1 MTMTTSFV
9 PAGSTN
15 YTLVGTAEDDILD
28 ALTGGGNNILQGGDG
43 NDELFAYTNDKLF
56 GEAGNDELHSEG
68 NGGNTL
74 DGGDGN
80 DIIFADR
87 NDTILGGAG
96 DDTIFGNRGGNT
108 LTGGAGKDTFWLANA
123 EYPNSPNIITDFN
136 PADDNL
142 RIDIDGIKLDKLS
155 FSAQGNDTVISA
167 NNTQF
172 TILKN
177 QNYELPIFTITSAS
191 AIEGSAINFTVTRT
205 GDKQTTRSVTVSTS
219 IGTDDTAS
227 ANDLTAKTEIL
238 TFAAGESSKTFTVQT
253 TQDSLFEGNETFTV
267 SLSNPSND
275 AVVSSTNATAKGTIN
290 NDDAAPIFSIAAAS
304 ATEGSAVNFTVT
316 RTGDAQANQNVTIA
330 TSIGVGDTASGSDFT
345 TKTETLT
352 FAQGEAS
359 KTFTVQTTQDAL
371 LEVNETFTVS
381 LSNPTNGAIIS
392 STSGT
397 AKGTIEDSIIKITA
411 NTQDGPIV
419 GANVFFD
426 GNFNGIKD
434 GDEPQTTTDS
444 TGNFTLEI
452 IGSYDLNKNG
462 RLDPTDP
469 TEGYYVATGGKDAI
483 TGLPFTGNL
492 RAVAGSTVVTPIT
505 TLVSSIVDT
514 GVSLEKASTQVKT
527 ALGIPDSVDLGTFNP
542 IATENLGS
550 SEAQKVLTAQV
561 GVQAF
566 IGQITT
572 AFASVTNIDR
582 ITLGNQVTSNL
593 ATAVQSTNFNLSDVN
608 QVKSLITNTVNS
620 LKVLDNNLDLAKI
633 TTNTEQISQIVSAN
647 SQQILTATSISTV
660 FKAQKVA
667 QSDTTQDITAALKGE
682 KSFQDVVAKNTGE
695 ALKEL
700 IAQATIET
708 LVNLEVTPSTVT
720 EDGISN
726 LVYTFTRIGDT
737 ANTLTVNYD
746 ITGTANS
753 SDYTGAIP
761 GTGKT
766 ITFAAGSSKA
776 TLTVDPTPD
785 TIIENDENDETVV
798 LTLATGTGYT
808 VGTST
813 AVTGTISN
821 INKPPIITSGI
832 TFSVLDNTTTVG
844 TVTATD
850 PENQSLTYNLIGGV
864 DQNLFTINATTG
876 ALRFKT
882 APDFKAPSDVGKDN
896 VYDIKVQVTDG
907 SNLVTQDIAIRV
919 VTGMPAP
926 INQAPT
932 NITLQ
937 NSITTLSEGTST
949 TTRLKVADIVI
960 TDDGLGSNT
969 ISLTGVDATSFE
981 VEETVLYIKKDT
993 KLDYETKNSYGVTV
1007 NVDDTTV
1014 GNTPDVFTNF
1024 TLTVTDVNY
1033 APEVKP
1039 NQIFSYTE
1047 NKTANFQVGTVL
1059 ATDDIAV
1066 TGFAIA
1072 SGNDSGF
1079 FNINNQGIITLTDKG
1094 VTSAANDFERSPN
1107 SFTLGIIAKDA
1118 AEATSQV
1125 TNVTINVTNDP
1136 TDDNKKPNL
1145 QSFTQSGQEDQI
1157 ISFGIGDFKDKGKYQ
1172 DEDNNDLMAIKVVS
1186 LPTAGSLTF
1195 VNGQQVTKNQE
1206 ILVNDL
1212 ANLRYNPVV
1221 NANGNVATLTVAAID
1236 NGTPKVES
1244 DPATITINLTPVN
1257 DPPVAK
1263 NDQLS
1268 VSQGSAGTIN
1278 PLNNDSDPEGD
1289 SLKLTGKT
1297 DGKYGKVDIN
1307 GNNLT
1312 YTLLDGNYLGNDV
1325 FSYTVSDGSLSASA
1339 DVRVTVTGKATTAT
1353 VAPTQL
1359 ISIAPVD
1366 KLIPKEAGTLTGIV
1380 DKLGYEFP
1388 NNYNPSLVKNSLQN
1402 ALNQTTAAFNNL
1414 FGLYEVDDVT
1424 GSVNGIKPG
1433 EIGYAKA
1440 ALSKVVDNF
1449 IVRVGGSSSGA
1460 ASDVVVSGGKIYS
1473 PFVIANGGNFSGNLQ
1488 QAINAFFAANPNN
1501 SPATAQNYT
1510 TLPVAYFSFGV
1521 ANPDGAAHLRSFGN
1535 NTFGF
1540 EDLPA
1545 GVGISDYDFN
1555 DAVFSFGAIA

>member
-1 MTMTTSFV
+1 MTMATSFV
-9 PAGSTN
+9 PAGNTN
-15 YTLVGTAEDDILD
+15 YTLVGTADDDILD

-96 DDTIFGNRGGNT
+96 DDTIFGGRGGNT
-108 LTGGAGKDTFWLANA
+108 LTGGTGNDTFWLANA
-123 EYPNSPNIITDFN
+123 EYPISPNIITDFN
-136 PADDNL
+136 PTEDRLQIAL
-142 RIDIDGIKLDKLS
+142 DGITLDKLS
-155 FSAQGNDTVISA
+155 FVPQGNDTLISI
-167 NNTQF
+167 NSTQLA
-172 TILKN
+172 ILKN
-177 QNYELPIFTITSAS
+177 LNYELPIFTITSDS
-191 AIEGSAINFTVTRT
+191 ATATEGSAINFTVTRT
-205 GDKQTTRSVTVSTS
+205 GDKQTTRSVTASTA
-219 IGTDDTAS
+219 INTDDTAS
-227 ANDLTAKTEIL
+227 ANDLTANTQTL
-238 TFAAGESSKTFTVQT
+238 TFAPGEISKTFTVQT

-275 AVVSSTNATAKGTIN
+275 AVVSSTNGTAKGTINNDDPAPIFSIAAAQALEGSAINFTVTRTGDAQSPQSVTVSTAINADDTASASDLTAKTETLTFATGETSKTFTVQTTQDSLFEGNETFTVSLSNPNNGAVVSSTNGTAKGTINNDDPAPIFSIAAAQALEGSAINFTVTRPGDAQANQSVTVATSIATDDTASASDLTANTQTLTFATGETSKTFTVQTTQDSLFEGNETFTVSLSNPTNSAVISPNNGTAKGTIN
-290 NDDAAPIFSIAAAS
+290 NDDAAPI
-304 ATEGSAVNFTVT
+304 
-316 RTGDAQANQNVTIA
+316 
-330 TSIGVGDTASGSDFT
+330 
-345 TKTETLT
+345 
-352 FAQGEAS
+352 
-359 KTFTVQTTQDAL
+359 
-371 LEVNETFTVS
+371 
-381 LSNPTNGAIIS
+381 
-392 STSGT
+392 
-397 AKGTIEDSIIKITA
+397 
-411 NTQDGPIV
+411 
-419 GANVFFD
+419 
-426 GNFNGIKD
+426 
-434 GDEPQTTTDS
+434 
-444 TGNFTLEI
+444 
-452 IGSYDLNKNG
+452 
-462 RLDPTDP
+462 
-469 TEGYYVATGGKDAI
+469 
-483 TGLPFTGNL
+483 
-492 RAVAGSTVVTPIT
+492 
-505 TLVSSIVDT
+505 
-514 GVSLEKASTQVKT
+514 
-527 ALGIPDSVDLGTFNP
+527 
-542 IATENLGS
+542 
-550 SEAQKVLTAQV
+550 
-561 GVQAF
+561 
-566 IGQITT
+566 
-572 AFASVTNIDR
+572 
-582 ITLGNQVTSNL
+582 
-593 ATAVQSTNFNLSDVN
+593 
-608 QVKSLITNTVNS
+608 
-620 LKVLDNNLDLAKI
+620 
-633 TTNTEQISQIVSAN
+633 
-647 SQQILTATSISTV
+647 
-660 FKAQKVA
+660 
-667 QSDTTQDITAALKGE
+667 
-682 KSFQDVVAKNTGE
+682 
-695 ALKEL
+695 
-700 IAQATIET
+700 
-708 LVNLEVTPSTVT
+708 
-720 EDGISN
+720 
-726 LVYTFTRIGDT
+726 
-737 ANTLTVNYD
+737 
-746 ITGTANS
+746 
-753 SDYTGAIP
+753 
-761 GTGKT
+761 
-766 ITFAAGSSKA
+766 
-776 TLTVDPTPD
+776 
-785 TIIENDENDETVV
+785 
-798 LTLATGTGYT
+798 
-808 VGTST
+808 
-813 AVTGTISN
+813 
-821 INKPPIITSGI
+821 
-832 TFSVLDNTTTVG
+832 
-844 TVTATD
+844 
-850 PENQSLTYNLIGGV
+850 
-864 DQNLFTINATTG
+864 
-876 ALRFKT
+876 
-882 APDFKAPSDVGKDN
+882 
-896 VYDIKVQVTDG
+896 
-907 SNLVTQDIAIRV
+907 
-919 VTGMPAP
+919 
-926 INQAPT
+926 NQAPT
-932 NITLQ
+932 NTTLQ
-937 NSITTLSEGTST
+937 NSITNLPEGTST

-969 ISLTGVDATSFE
+969 ISLTGVDAASFE
-981 VEETVLYIKKDT
+981 VEGTVLYIKKDT

-1079 FNINNQGIITLTDKG
+1079 FNIDNQGIITLTAKG
-1094 VTSAANDFERSPN
+1094 ATSAANDFERSPN

-1125 TNVTINVTNDP
+1125 TNVTINVTNDS

-1145 QSFTQSGQEDQI
+1145 QSFTQNGQEDQI

-1172 DEDNNDLMAIKVVS
+1172 DEDNNDLMAIKVIS

-1195 VNGQQVTKNQE
+1195 VNGQQVTVNQE
-1206 ILVNDL
+1206 ISVNDL
-1212 ANLRYNPVV
+1212 ANVRYNPVV

-1236 NGTPKVES
+1236 NGTPKAES

-1257 DPPVAK
+1257 DPPVAQ

-1339 DVRVTVTGKATTAT
+1339 DVSVTVTGKATTAT

-1366 KLIPKEAGTLTGIV
+1366 RLIPKEAGALTGIV

-1414 FGLYEVDDVT
+1414 FGLYEVDNAT

-1488 QAINAFFAANPNN
+1488 QAINAFFTANPNN
-1501 SPATAQNYT
+1501 SPATAQNYR

-1545 GVGISDYDFN
+1545 GVGVSDYDFN
-1555 DAVFSFGAIA
+1555 DAVFSFGAVV